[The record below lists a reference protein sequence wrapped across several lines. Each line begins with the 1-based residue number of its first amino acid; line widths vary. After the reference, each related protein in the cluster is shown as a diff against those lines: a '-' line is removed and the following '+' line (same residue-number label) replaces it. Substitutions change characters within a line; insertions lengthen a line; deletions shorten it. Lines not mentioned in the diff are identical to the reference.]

1 MSPRDAPMVCKGLS
15 NHSIFPNR
23 VPLERARTQL
33 PLVGYSAPSFPR
45 IVNSSGMI
53 RTNKFASLKASCH
66 ALRQST
72 FASTLLFS
80 CFAPRSSFLAN
91 SFHCGFWRSAMHS
104 LLRLTRETRCF
115 RGNNHDRDEIL
126 QRVCQ
131 LPIKPETHPVGGH
144 KHVRKKK

>member
-1 MSPRDAPMVCKGLS
+1 MALCVLLCALWRLDVRSLAAYVVRVGSWLAVTLLERSGPRDAPMARKELS
-15 NHSIFPNR
+15 SHTVFPNR
-23 VPLERARTQL
+23 VPLGRARTQL

-80 CFAPRSSFLAN
+80 RFAPRSSFLAN
-91 SFHCGFWRSAMHS
+91 SFHCGFCRSAMHS
-104 LLRLTRETRCF
+104 LLRLTRET
-115 RGNNHDRDEIL
+115 
-126 QRVCQ
+126 
-131 LPIKPETHPVGGH
+131 
-144 KHVRKKK
+144 